1 VSSASSGI
9 LTGARAAVA
18 ALEEAGVE
26 IAFGLPGV
34 HNLPLWR
41 ELNGSPIRLVGVR
54 HEQTAAYAADGYARA
69 SGRLGVALTTTG
81 PGAANT
87 LAAVGEAWASRQPIL
102 VIATDIPTTSRRP
115 GVWRGALHEA
125 TDQAAMFMP
134 VVKEAIR
141 VHSADEIGPAV
152 ARAACTALEA
162 PARPVYVEIPTDLL
176 SAEAGGLDAER
187 RAPGGERGGPGM
199 EQHTP
204 GGRAR
209 AERRTPGAGAAQSP
223 RGSPGGARPA
233 PLDSDQ
239 LARATEL
246 LERARRPLV
255 WAGGG
260 ALQSGAGEAVARLA
274 ERLVAPVILTYS
286 ARGLLAPGHP
296 CLVEAPPHVPDV
308 GALWDEADVVVAIG
322 SDFDGMMTQGWKMPQ
337 PPHLVAINVDPR
349 DASKNYRPDV
359 AVEGDAARA
368 AAALAERLGDRGGL
382 DSLERRLK
390 ELGRGVREQLAAEDP
405 DATAFLDA
413 VEGALPDDAIVVCDM
428 CIPGYWL
435 GGFHR
440 TPAPRKLSYPLGWG
454 TLGCAFPQG
463 LGAALAGAGP
473 AVSISGDGGFLY
485 ACGELAAAKQE
496 DIPLTVVIV
505 DDGGYGMIRYDQ
517 DRHGDPREG
526 VDLTNPDFVALAAS
540 FGIRAD
546 SVDGLAEHFGV
557 ALKGHVA
564 LKEPTMLVA
573 RAALGPPPNVSPR
586 WYRR

>member
-1 VSSASSGI
+1 MSSPSSGI

-18 ALEEAGVE
+18 ALEDAGVE

-34 HNLPLWR
+34 HNLALWR

-54 HEQTAAYAADGYARA
+54 HEQTAGYAADGYARA

-87 LAAVGEAWASRQPIL
+87 LAAVGEAWASRQPLL
-102 VIATDIPTTSRRP
+102 VIATDIPSTARRP
-115 GVWRGALHEA
+115 GVWRGVLHEA
-125 TDQAAMFMP
+125 TNQAAMFEP

-152 ARAACTALEA
+152 ARAATIATA
-162 PARPVYVEIPTDLL
+162 PPSRPVYVEIPTDLL
-176 SAEAGGLDAER
+176 DGDAAESESHRLKGSDPLSAGDLDL
-187 RAPGGERGGPGM
+187 
-199 EQHTP
+199 
-204 GGRAR
+204 
-209 AERRTPGAGAAQSP
+209 
-223 RGSPGGARPA
+223 RPA
-233 PLDSDQ
+233 SPDPGQ
-239 LARATEL
+239 LERALEIV
-246 LERARRPLV
+246 ERARRPLV

-260 ALQSGAGEAVARLA
+260 ALQAGAGEAVARLA
-274 ERLVAPVILTYS
+274 ERLVAPVILTFS
-286 ARGLLAPGHP
+286 AKGLLPPGHR
-296 CLVEAPPHVPDV
+296 CLVESSPHVPEA
-308 GALWDEADVVVAIG
+308 GELWDEADVVVAIG
-322 SDFDGMMTQGWKMPQ
+322 SDLDGMMTQGWKQPQ
-337 PPHLVAINVDPR
+337 PPHLVAINVDPI

-359 AVEGDAARA
+359 VVEADAREATA
-368 AAALAERLGDRGGL
+368 ALGDRLTERGGL
-382 DSLERRLK
+382 ESLQRRVRDLN
-390 ELGRGVREQLAAEDP
+390 RAVRERLAAEDP
-405 DATAFLDA
+405 DAAVFLQSIEA
-413 VEGALPDDAIVVCDM
+413 ALPDDAVVVCDM

-440 TPAPRKLSYPLGWG
+440 TRAPRKLSYPLGWG

-496 DIPLTVVIV
+496 NIPLTAVIV

-517 DRHGDPREG
+517 DLHGDPRAG
-526 VDLTNPDFVALAAS
+526 VDLVGPDFVALAAS

-546 SVDGLAEHFGV
+546 SVDGLGEHFAM

-564 LKEPTMLVA
+564 LREPTLLVA
-573 RAALGPPPNVSPR
+573 NAALGPPPNVSPR

>member
-1 VSSASSGI
+1 MSSPSGGI

-18 ALEEAGVE
+18 ALEDAGVSV
-26 IAFGLPGV
+26 AFGLPGV

-54 HEQTAAYAADGYARA
+54 HEQTAGYAADGYARA

-87 LAAVGEAWASRQPIL
+87 LAAVGEAWASRQPVL
-102 VIATDIPTTSRRP
+102 VIATNIPSTARRP
-115 GVWRGALHEA
+115 GIWRGVLHEA

-152 ARAACTALEA
+152 ARAARTALEP

-176 SAEAGGLDAER
+176 NAESRPVSDPPEWT
-187 RAPGGERGGPGM
+187 APRKPDG
-199 EQHTP
+199 
-204 GGRAR
+204 
-209 AERRTPGAGAAQSP
+209 
-223 RGSPGGARPA
+223 
-233 PLDSDQ
+233 DQ
-239 LARATEL
+239 LERAL
-246 LERARRPLV
+246 GLMERARRPLV

-260 ALQSGAGEAVARLA
+260 ALQSGAGEVVGRLA
-274 ERLVAPVILTYS
+274 ERLVAPVILTFS
-286 ARGLLAPGHP
+286 ARGLLPPGHA
-296 CLVEAPPHVPDV
+296 CLVEASPHVPEV
-308 GALWDEADVVVAIG
+308 GALWDDADLVVG
-322 SDFDGMMTQGWKMPQ
+322 LGTDFDGMMTQAWRQPQ
-337 PPHLVAINVDPR
+337 PPHLVAVNVDPR

-359 AVEGDAARA
+359 VVEADVAVAAD
-368 AAALAERLGDRGGL
+368 ALAGRLGERGGL
-382 DSLERRLK
+382 DSLERRLRD
-390 ELGRGVREQLAAEDP
+390 LNRSVRERIAAEEP
-405 DATAFLDA
+405 EPSGFLATLEA
-413 VEGALPDDAIVVCDM
+413 ALPDDAIVVCDM

-435 GGFHR
+435 GGFYR

-463 LGAALAGAGP
+463 LGAALAESGP

-496 DIPLTVVIV
+496 GIPLTAVIV

-517 DRHGDPREG
+517 DLHGDPREG
-526 VDLTNPDFVALAAS
+526 VDLLSPDFVALAAS

-546 SVDGLAEHFGV
+546 SVDGLGEHFGV

-564 LKEPTMLVA
+564 LREPTLLVA

-586 WYRR
+586 WYRK

>member
-1 VSSASSGI
+1 MSSPSSGI

-18 ALEEAGVE
+18 ALEDAGVAV
-26 IAFGLPGV
+26 AFGLPGV

-69 SGRLGVALTTTG
+69 SGRIGVALTTTG

-87 LAAVGEAWASRQPIL
+87 LAAVGEAWASRQPVL
-102 VIATDIPTTSRRP
+102 VIATDIPQSARRP
-115 GVWRGALHEA
+115 GVWRGVLHEA

-152 ARAACTALEA
+152 TRAIKTALA
-162 PARPVYVEIPTDLL
+162 PPARPVYVEIPTDLL
-176 SAEAGGLDAER
+176 STDLGSDPFSLTEVSFQGSDPLSRGQVD
-187 RAPGGERGGPGM
+187 RA
-199 EQHTP
+199 
-204 GGRAR
+204 A
-209 AERRTPGAGAAQSP
+209 
-223 RGSPGGARPA
+223 
-233 PLDSDQ
+233 
-239 LARATEL
+239 EL

-274 ERLVAPVILTYS
+274 ERLVAPVILTFS
-286 ARGLLAPGHP
+286 AKGLVAPGHP
-296 CLVEAPPHVPDV
+296 CLVESSPHVPEA
-308 GALWDEADVVVAIG
+308 GELWDEADVIVAIG
-322 SDFDGMMTQGWKMPQ
+322 SDLDGMMTQGWKQPQ
-337 PPHLVAINVDPR
+337 PPHLVAINVDAA

-359 AVEGDAARA
+359 VVEADASEAVAS
-368 AAALAERLGDRGGL
+368 LADRLGGRGGL
-382 DSLERRLK
+382 DSLQRR
-390 ELGRGVREQLAAEDP
+390 VRELNRAVRERLAGEEPEAI
-405 DATAFLDA
+405 AFLDTIEA
-413 VEGALPDDAIVVCDM
+413 ALPDDAVVVCDM

-440 TPAPRKLSYPLGWG
+440 TRAPRKLSYPLGWG

-473 AVSISGDGGFLY
+473 AVSVSGDGGFLY
-485 ACGELAAAKQE
+485 AVGELAAARQE
-496 DIPLTVVIV
+496 NIPLTAVIV

-517 DRHGDPREG
+517 DLHGDPREG
-526 VDLTNPDFVALAAS
+526 VDLANPDFVALARS

-546 SVDGLAEHFGV
+546 SVDGLGEHFGM

-564 LKEPTMLVA
+564 LREPTLLVA

>member
-1 VSSASSGI
+1 
-9 LTGARAAVA
+9 VA
-18 ALEEAGVE
+18 ALEDAGVT

-87 LAAVGEAWASRQPIL
+87 LAAVGEAWASRQPIV
-102 VIATDIPTTSRRP
+102 VIATDIPSTARRP
-115 GVWRGALHEA
+115 GVWRGVLHEA

-141 VHSADEIGPAV
+141 VRSADEIGPAV
-152 ARAACTALEA
+152 ERAITTALRP

-176 SAEAGGLDAER
+176 SADCR
-187 RAPGGERGGPGM
+187 NRPYGPESATGSV
-199 EQHTP
+199 
-204 GGRAR
+204 
-209 AERRTPGAGAAQSP
+209 GAAV
-223 RGSPGGARPA
+223 RPD
-233 PLDSDQ
+233 PDQ
-239 LARATEL
+239 LERALAL
-246 LERARRPLV
+246 LERSRRPLI

-260 ALQSGAGEAVARLA
+260 ALQAGAGEAVATLA
-274 ERLVAPVILTYS
+274 ERLVAPVILTFS
-286 ARGLLAPGHP
+286 AKGLLPPGHP
-296 CLVEAPPHVPDV
+296 CLVESSPHVPEV
-308 GALWDEADVVVAIG
+308 GELWDEADVVIAVG
-322 SDFDGMMTQGWKMPQ
+322 SDLDGMMTQGWKQPQ
-337 PPHLVAINVDPR
+337 PPHLVAINVDAT

-359 AVEGDAARA
+359 VVEADAREAT
-368 AAALAERLGDRGGL
+368 AALAERLSKRGGL
-382 DSLERRLK
+382 DSLGQRLK
-390 ELGRGVREQLAAEDP
+390 ALNAAVRTRIAAEDP
-405 DATAFLDA
+405 DASVFLEA
-413 VEGALPDDAIVVCDM
+413 IEAALPDDAVLVCDM

-440 TPAPRKLSYPLGWG
+440 TPAPRKLTYPLGWG

-473 AVSISGDGGFLY
+473 AVTISGDGGFLY

-496 DIPLTVVIV
+496 QIPLTAVIV

-517 DRHGDPREG
+517 DLHGDPREG
-526 VDLTNPDFVALAAS
+526 VDLTNPDFVALATA

-546 SVDGLAEHFGV
+546 SVDGLGEHFGM

-564 LKEPTMLVA
+564 LKEPTLLVA

>member
-1 VSSASSGI
+1 M
-9 LTGARAAVA
+9 A
-18 ALEEAGVE
+18 ALEDAGVE

-102 VIATDIPTTSRRP
+102 VIATDIPSTARRP
-115 GVWRGALHEA
+115 GVWRGVLHEA
-125 TDQAAMFMP
+125 TDQAAMFRP

-141 VHSADEIGPAV
+141 VRSADEIGPAV
-152 ARAACTALEA
+152 TRAARTALEA

-176 SAEAGGLDAER
+176 GADASGSARSADASGSARSADATAAGSAA
-187 RAPGGERGGPGM
+187 RALEPAPD
-199 EQHTP
+199 QV
-204 GGRAR
+204 GRAV
-209 AERRTPGAGAAQSP
+209 
-223 RGSPGGARPA
+223 
-233 PLDSDQ
+233 
-239 LARATEL
+239 EL

-274 ERLVAPVILTYS
+274 ERLVAPVMLTYS
-286 ARGLLAPGHP
+286 AGGLLPPGHP
-296 CLVEAPPHVPDV
+296 CLVDAPPHVPEV
-308 GALWDEADVVVAIG
+308 GALWDEADVVVAVG

-337 PPHLVAINVDPR
+337 PPHLVAINVDPT

-359 AVEGDAARA
+359 LVEADATRA
-368 AAALAERLGDRGGL
+368 TAALADRLDERGGL
-382 DSLERRLK
+382 DSLARRLR
-390 ELGRGVREQLAAEDP
+390 ELGRAVRERLAAEEP
-405 DATAFLDA
+405 EATAFLDA
-413 VEGALPDDAIVVCDM
+413 IEGALPDDAIVVCDM

-463 LGAALAGAGP
+463 LGAALTGAGP
-473 AVSISGDGGFLY
+473 AVTISGDGGFLY

-496 DIPLTVVIV
+496 NIPITAVIV

-517 DRHGDPREG
+517 DLHGDPREG
-526 VDLTNPDFVALAAS
+526 VDLTTPDFVALAGA

-546 SVDGLAEHFGV
+546 SVDGLGEHFGV

-564 LKEPTMLVA
+564 LREPTLLVA
-573 RAALGPPPNVSPR
+573 RASLGPPPNVSPR

>member
-1 VSSASSGI
+1 MSSASSGI

-18 ALEEAGVE
+18 ALEDAGVE

-102 VIATDIPTTSRRP
+102 VIATDIPTTARRP
-115 GVWRGALHEA
+115 GVWRGVLHEA

-152 ARAACTALEA
+152 ARGARTALEA

-176 SAEAGGLDAER
+176 NGE
-187 RAPGGERGGPGM
+187 PGG
-199 EQHTP
+199 
-204 GGRAR
+204 
-209 AERRTPGAGAAQSP
+209 
-223 RGSPGGARPA
+223 GSHDGART
-233 PLDSDQ
+233 DSVARGQRPDEDQ
-239 LARATEL
+239 LARAADL

-260 ALQSGAGEAVARLA
+260 ALQSGAGEAVACLA
-274 ERLVAPVILTYS
+274 ERLVAPVMLTYS
-286 ARGLLAPGHP
+286 ASGLLPPGHP
-296 CLVEAPPHVPDV
+296 CLVGAPPHVPEV

-337 PPHLVAINVDPR
+337 PPHLVAINVDAR

-359 AVEGDAARA
+359 VVEADAAAA
-368 AAALAERLGDRGGL
+368 AAALADRLGERGGL

-390 ELGRGVREQLAAEDP
+390 ELDRAVRARLAAEDP
-405 DATAFLDA
+405 EAIGFLDTIEA
-413 VEGALPDDAIVVCDM
+413 ALPDDAIVVSDM

-435 GGFHR
+435 GGFYR
-440 TPAPRKLSYPLGWG
+440 KPAPRKLLYPLGWG

-496 DIPLTVVIV
+496 NIPLTAVIV
-505 DDGGYGMIRYDQ
+505 DDDGYGMIRYDQ
-517 DRHGDPREG
+517 DLHGDPREG
-526 VDLTNPDFVALAAS
+526 VDLINPDFVALAAA

-546 SVDGLAEHFGV
+546 SVDGLGEHFGV

>member
-1 VSSASSGI
+1 MSSASSGI

-26 IAFGLPGV
+26 LAFGLPGV
-34 HNLPLWR
+34 HNLALWR

-54 HEQTAAYAADGYARA
+54 HEQTAAYAADGFARA

-87 LAAVGEAWASRQPIL
+87 LAAVGEAWASRQPVL
-102 VIATDIPTTSRRP
+102 VIATDIPSTARRP
-115 GVWRGALHEA
+115 GVWRGVLHEA
-125 TDQAAMFMP
+125 TDQAAMFVP

-152 ARAACTALEA
+152 ARAARAA
-162 PARPVYVEIPTDLL
+162 VAPPARPVYVEIPTDLL
-176 SAEAGGLDAER
+176 GAEADPVSDPPEWEGRREPDRGQLDRAAE
-187 RAPGGERGGPGM
+187 
-199 EQHTP
+199 
-204 GGRAR
+204 
-209 AERRTPGAGAAQSP
+209 
-223 RGSPGGARPA
+223 
-233 PLDSDQ
+233 LVD
-239 LARATEL
+239 
-246 LERARRPLV
+246 RARRPLI

-274 ERLVAPVILTYS
+274 ERLVAPVILTFS
-286 ARGLLAPGHP
+286 ARGLLPPGHP
-296 CLVEAPPHVPDV
+296 CLVEASPHVPEV
-308 GALWDEADVVVAIG
+308 GELWDEADVVVAIG
-322 SDFDGMMTQGWKMPQ
+322 SDLDGMMTQAWKQPQ
-337 PPHLVAINVDPR
+337 PPHLVAVNVDAG

-359 AVEGDAARA
+359 VVESDAKVA
-368 AAALAERLGDRGGL
+368 AGALAGRLGERGGL
-382 DSLERRLK
+382 DSLQRRLR
-390 ELGRGVREQLAAEDP
+390 ELNRAVRGRIAAEEP
-405 DATAFLDA
+405 EASAFLDA
-413 VEGALPDDAIVVCDM
+413 IEAALPDDAIVVCDM

-496 DIPLTVVIV
+496 EIPLTAVIV

-517 DRHGDPREG
+517 DLHGDPREG
-526 VDLTNPDFVALAAS
+526 VDLVSPDFVALAAA

-546 SVDGLAEHFGV
+546 SVDGLGDHFAV

-564 LKEPTMLVA
+564 LREPTLLVA

-586 WYRR
+586 WYRK